1 MLRRKETALCFP
13 LRLTPGGKS
22 YVRELSI
29 TNIGAGSRVAAW
41 IETDRHRD
49 KVCWRVIRPDG
60 LGRIVSADPVQGAPA
75 SPQVFGSNLVWLE
88 LDRAKGTLLYAELDI
103 DGESMGI
110 ASPVKPLH
118 GINCGDF
125 SCALDSSG
133 TLWLLVETW
142 FREYVT
148 LRLLAYTENEW
159 EDYGPLMG
167 ERGFRVRPR
176 LVAGNNG
183 LMAAWDEFIHGT
195 YRVVTAE
202 LSGEKPV
209 FRGLPAPNDCWET
222 LSAIVCAGDGTWYAA
237 RCREK
242 LVELK
247 GGMASYHSELVVSA
261 LTIGAEKWRDIAS
274 VDIDHT
280 MNPFVP
286 YVGKRRFPKL
296 LGDGHGAWLLW
307 EEKENFYQI
316 FYLVAKKDIIEQY
329 RALLKELDYQINNID
344 ADFINLH
351 NLIEFLYGKKSKVI
365 IDWGYSKIKVLFCDT
380 EFPIYSRELSN
391 LGLKNLEKNIIKE
404 LRIDP
409 DTAESLM
416 VNPDRGGQYSDLK
429 KIYINYIKET
439 LDEIDYTIKFVTDK
453 FKISIETIFLV
464 GGGARIP
471 NICEIVKDVL
481 KIETEVLKI
490 ENKIKIS
497 DNIDPEYMKIINT
510 QGAIAIA
517 CLLYTSPS
525 PRDLSTSR
533 MPSSA

>member
-1 MLRRKETALCFP
+1 MMDMIFTKIQSLISKTKGIKKGILAFDLGSYSIKIAEIQIIKDIP
-13 LRLTPGGKS
+13 VLTGF
-22 YVRELSI
+22 
-29 TNIGAGSRVAAW
+29 
-41 IETDRHRD
+41 
-49 KVCWRVIRPDG
+49 
-60 LGRIVSADPVQGAPA
+60 VQGKTYKN
-75 SPQVFGSNLVWLE
+75 VIINGIINNFHYLVTNVKNILENLGSFQKLGNISLPYNLVIFDSFKTSQLPDE
-88 LDRAKGTLLYAELDI
+88 EEIRSKINEEIPYKIEDI
-103 DGESMGI
+103 YYS
-110 ASPVKPLH
+110 
-118 GINCGDF
+118 
-125 SCALDSSG
+125 
-133 TLWLLVETW
+133 
-142 FREYVT
+142 Y
-148 LRLLAYTENEW
+148 Y
-159 EDYGPLMG
+159 
-167 ERGFRVRPR
+167 
-176 LVAGNNG
+176 
-183 LMAAWDEFIHGT
+183 
-195 YRVVTAE
+195 
-202 LSGEKPV
+202 
-209 FRGLPAPNDCWET
+209 
-222 LSAIVCAGDGTWYAA
+222 IV
-237 RCREK
+237 
-242 LVELK
+242 
-247 GGMASYHSELVVSA
+247 
-261 LTIGAEKWRDIAS
+261 
-274 VDIDHT
+274 
-280 MNPFVP
+280 P
-286 YVGKRRFPKL
+286 
-296 LGDGHGAWLLW
+296 
-307 EEKENFYQI
+307 KENFYQI

-471 NICEIVKDVL
+471 NICEIVKNIL

-497 DNIDPEYMKIINT
+497 DDIDPKYMKIINT

-517 CLLYTSPS
+517 GGL
-525 PRDLSTSR
+525 RDFL
-533 MPSSA
+533 